1 MIVICGVGKPSF
13 GKTLPFRGVPCQAV
27 DAEKVSQ
34 DGIPVG
40 YSVMG
45 GELAK
50 VTFVDGRICRLKSPE
65 EINKQV
71 ETLLRFFQK
80 YLFWNSKFS
89 KG

>member
-13 GKTLPFRGVPCQAV
+13 GKTLPFRGNPCQAV

-45 GELAK
+45 ANWRK
-50 VTFVDGRICRLKSPE
+50 
-65 EINKQV
+65 
-71 ETLLRFFQK
+71 
-80 YLFWNSKFS
+80 
-89 KG
+89 